1 MRFFQLENS
10 FLHHQQKSVFL
21 IPKTLCSMMSLSQI
35 KIRKHPLLLATQSI
49 FQIAH
54 SQSLLEIFW
63 KDCTQ
68 ISPFKQF
75 IAHSLEQ
82 GFLYIGLRKMTILS
96 EKCLLKMMKGLLF

>member
-1 MRFFQLENS
+1 M
-10 FLHHQQKSVFL
+10 
-21 IPKTLCSMMSLSQI
+21 
-35 KIRKHPLLLATQSI
+35 LLATQSI

-82 GFLYIGLRKMTILS
+82 GFLYIGLRKNDNFEREMSFENDERIVVLIVS
-96 EKCLLKMMKGLLF
+96 LCVIP